1 MKDWKIQQLLPL
13 LKQCGQIAMKYYD
26 NPPCEVKADNTVV
39 TLADKEIE
47 TLLAKEFDRPD
58 EGVYLIGEETLA
70 SRSRQYQEAA
80 MRETC
85 WIVDPIDGTAPYSIH
100 LPAWGVS
107 IGYMRNGIIEEGV
120 LYMPATNELT
130 ITDGPKV
137 YCAKGLP
144 ENFDLQEMQ
153 FIKRPFDNSGI
164 ISISQRAAKVGKFD
178 LSNQLFAWSGCVAS
192 FQNLFT
198 GRLLAYV
205 LGAKIWDVAGAIPI
219 LERGGYSGIN
229 SKGLRIA
236 PDIRN
241 GCFNLDLDDRR
252 CWYLKGH
259 AIIAPD
265 EATINYIYKHMTMP
279 E

>member
-1 MKDWKIQQLLPL
+1 MKDWNMQQLLPL

-26 NPPCEVKADNTVV
+26 NPPCEVKADNTIV
-39 TLADKEIE
+39 TMADKEIE
-47 TLLAKEFDRPD
+47 ALLAKEFDRPD
-58 EGVYLIGEETLA
+58 EGVYLIGEETIA
-70 SRSRQYQEAA
+70 TRNRQYHESA
-80 MRETC
+80 MREIC

-107 IGYMRNGIIEEGV
+107 IGYMRNGIIEEGL

-130 ITDGPKV
+130 ITDGLKV
-137 YCAKGLP
+137 FCAKGLP

-153 FIKRPFDNSGI
+153 FIKRPFDNSGVI
-164 ISISQRAAKVGKFD
+164 GISQKAAKAGKFD

-205 LGAKIWDVAGAIPI
+205 VGGKIWDVAGAIPI
-219 LERGGYSGIN
+219 MQRGGYRAVN
-229 SKGLRIA
+229 SKGVHIST
-236 PDIRN
+236 DIRN
-241 GCFNLDLDDRR
+241 GCFNLDFDDHG
-252 CWYLKGH
+252 CWRLNGH
-259 AIIAPD
+259 AVIASD
-265 EATINYIYKHMTMP
+265 ETTVNYIYKHMTMP